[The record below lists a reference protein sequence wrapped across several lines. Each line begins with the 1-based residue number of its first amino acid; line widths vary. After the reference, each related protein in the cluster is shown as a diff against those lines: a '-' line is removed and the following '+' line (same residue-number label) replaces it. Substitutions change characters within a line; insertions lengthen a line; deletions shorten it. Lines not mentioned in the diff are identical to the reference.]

1 MLYFSYVYYEVY
13 KKMETLFLL
22 PSELHA
28 LEKRRRK
35 ITFTV
40 LAIIILVNNGL
51 YRKYFFTVEPNKT
64 NQSIIFA
71 FDVYVLIFPPILV
84 STLLAKALYEIIK
97 LSAQQNNLLAK
108 EKMIGFHLLFFSL
121 YTIS

>member
-1 MLYFSYVYYEVY
+1 MQ
-13 KKMETLFLL
+13 TLFLL
-22 PSELHA
+22 PSEQHA

-40 LAIIILVNNGL
+40 LAIVILINNGL
-51 YRKYFFTVEPNKT
+51 FRKYFFTRGPN
-64 NQSIIFA
+64 QAIVFA
-71 FDVYVLIFPPILV
+71 FDVYVLVFPPILESALV
-84 STLLAKALYEIIK
+84 AKALYEISKI
-97 LSAQQNNLLAK
+97 SAQQNNLLAK